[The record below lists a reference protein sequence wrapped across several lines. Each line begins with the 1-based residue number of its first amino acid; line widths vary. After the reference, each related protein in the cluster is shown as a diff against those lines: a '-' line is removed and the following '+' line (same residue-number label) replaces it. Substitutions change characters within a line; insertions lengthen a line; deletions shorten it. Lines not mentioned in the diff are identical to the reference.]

1 MAFSEDFLCT
11 LHDLNDSI
19 SALSKIDLDKLPVE
33 DLMAFVMQMVEFEK
47 AAKNLDQEI
56 RNVVVR
62 ATVFGLYKE
71 D

>member
-1 MAFSEDFLCT
+1 MAFSEDFLYT
-11 LHDLNDSI
+11 LHDLNDST

-33 DLMAFVMQMVEFEK
+33 DLMAFTMQLVEFEK

-62 ATVFGLYKE
+62 ATVLGLYKE

>member
-11 LHDLNDSI
+11 FHDLNDST
-19 SALSKIDLDKLPVE
+19 SALSKIDLDKLPAE
-33 DLMAFVMQMVEFEK
+33 DLMAFTMQLVEFEK

-62 ATVFGLYKE
+62 ATVLGLYKE

>member
-11 LHDLNDSI
+11 LHDLTDST

-33 DLMAFVMQMVEFEK
+33 DLMAFVTQIVEFEK
-47 AAKNLDQEI
+47 SAKNLDQEI
-56 RNVVVR
+56 RNIVVK
-62 ATVFGLYKE
+62 ATVLGLYKE